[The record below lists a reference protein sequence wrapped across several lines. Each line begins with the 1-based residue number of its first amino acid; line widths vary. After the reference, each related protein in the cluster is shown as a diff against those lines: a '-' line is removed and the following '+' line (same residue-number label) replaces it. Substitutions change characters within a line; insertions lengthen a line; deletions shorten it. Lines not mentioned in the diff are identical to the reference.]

1 MVNSQSKGL
10 TSPQKGGNT
19 KPKKRVHQIGK
30 GLDGIEIQRLR
41 SRIRGCTVEM
51 MPQLPFPL
59 FRFRVNLPPCLA
71 VLAPAAAGAGAA
83 ANAGAGAP
91 ANAAASF
98 AAASLSA

>member
-10 TSPQKGGNT
+10 TSPQKEGNT
-19 KPKKRVHQIGK
+19 KPKKRAHQIGK

-41 SRIRGCTVEM
+41 SRIRGCTVEII
-51 MPQLPFPL
+51 PQLPFPPL
-59 FRFRVNLPPCLA
+59 RRVNLPPCLA

>member
-41 SRIRGCTVEM
+41 SRIRECTVEII
-51 MPQLPFPL
+51 PQLPCPL
-59 FRFRVNLPPCLA
+59 GRFRVALPVPCLA
-71 VLAPAAAGAGAA
+71 LLAPAAAGAGAA
-83 ANAGAGAP
+83 ANA
-91 ANAAASF
+91 
-98 AAASLSA
+98 AASLSA